1 MANLTQLKILEG
13 LDGFLLVDKPV
24 NIPFASVVKTV
35 KRMFGLV
42 KVGHGG
48 SLDAQSSGLM
58 VLLIGDANKFT
69 DQVMSGDREY
79 EGTLDF
85 SYVTNTGD
93 AQGEKCGSR
102 SVECGDKC
110 GSRSV
115 ECGVKE
121 DKDFNNP
128 SLLTP
133 NSSLHTSVTP
143 NSSLLTKYK
152 GDVFQTEPKF
162 AAIRKEGTAE
172 YEVVDTGEHKQ
183 FLGHVYKIELGTRSE
198 KLGVAEVPFFLKAT
212 KSVLPRAL
220 ALDMGAT
227 LTSLRRVK
235 QWKFELK
242 DAVPFDK
249 ILNTSPA
256 DFASLVLPISAALR
270 A

>member
-1 MANLTQLKILEG
+1 MKMANLTQLKILEG

-24 NIPFASVVKTV
+24 NIPFASVIKTV

-69 DQVMSGDREY
+69 DQVMGGDREY

-93 AQGEKCGSR
+93 SQ
-102 SVECGDKC
+102 
-110 GSRSV
+110 
-115 ECGVKE
+115 GVKSKSKTE
-121 DKDFNNP
+121 VEQRNMDLSQF
-128 SLLTP
+128 
-133 NSSLHTSVTP
+133 
-143 NSSLLTKYK
+143 K

-183 FLGHVYKIELGTRSE
+183 FLGHVYKIEVRRKSEEVRS
-198 KLGVAEVPFFLKAT
+198 AEYDFYLKAT
-212 KSVLPRAL
+212 KNVLPRAL

-227 LTSLRRVK
+227 LTSLRRVR

-256 DFASLVLPISAALR
+256 DFASLVLPVGAALR

>member
-24 NIPFASVVKTV
+24 NIPFASVIKTV

-69 DQVMSGDREY
+69 DQVMGGDREY
-79 EGTLDF
+79 EGTIDTT
-85 SYVTNTGD
+85 YVTNTGD
-93 AQGEKCGSR
+93 SQGTKVEKKGGGGDWKVDLAQ
-102 SVECGDKC
+102 
-110 GSRSV
+110 
-115 ECGVKE
+115 
-121 DKDFNNP
+121 F
-128 SLLTP
+128 
-133 NSSLHTSVTP
+133 
-143 NSSLLTKYK
+143 K
-152 GDVFQTEPKF
+152 GDIFQTEPEF
-162 AAIRKEGTAE
+162 SAIRKEGTAD
-172 YEVVDTGEHKQ
+172 YEVVSTGEHKQ
-183 FLGHVYKIELGTRSE
+183 FLGHVYKLELAD
-198 KLGVAEVPFFLKAT
+198 GVGERKFFLKAT
-212 KSVLPRAL
+212 KNVLPRAL

-227 LTSLRRVK
+227 LVSLRRTR

-249 ILNTSPA
+249 ILNTAPA
-256 DFASLVLPISAALR
+256 DFASLVLPIGAALR

>member
-1 MANLTQLKILEG
+1 MKMANLTQLKILEG

-24 NIPFASVVKTV
+24 NIPFASVIKTV

-69 DQVMSGDREY
+69 DQVMGGDREY

-93 AQGEKCGSR
+93 SQGEKSKTE
-102 SVECGDKC
+102 VEQRNMDL
-110 GSRSV
+110 SQ
-115 ECGVKE
+115 
-121 DKDFNNP
+121 F
-128 SLLTP
+128 
-133 NSSLHTSVTP
+133 
-143 NSSLLTKYK
+143 K

-183 FLGHVYKIELGTRSE
+183 FLGHVYKLELE
-198 KLGVAEVPFFLKAT
+198 DGVGERKFFLRAT
-212 KSVLPRAL
+212 KNVLPRAL

-242 DAVPFDK
+242 DAVPFDR

-256 DFASLVLPISAALR
+256 DFASLVLPVGAALR

>member
-24 NIPFASVVKTV
+24 NIPFASVIKTV

-48 SLDAQSSGLM
+48 SLDAQASGLM

-69 DQVMSGDREY
+69 DQVMGGDREY

-93 AQGEKCGSR
+93 KFGSR
-102 SVECGDKC
+102 S
-110 GSRSV
+110 
-115 ECGVKE
+115 
-121 DKDFNNP
+121 NNP

-133 NSSLHTSVTP
+133 NSSLLA
-143 NSSLLTKYK
+143 NFK

-172 YEVVDTGEHKQ
+172 YEVVDTGEHQQ
-183 FLGHVYKIELGTRSE
+183 FLGHVYKIEVRSKSE
-198 KLGVAEVPFFLKAT
+198 EVRSAEYDFYLKAT
-212 KSVLPRAL
+212 KNVLPRAL

-256 DFASLVLPISAALR
+256 DFASLVLPLGAALR

>member
-1 MANLTQLKILEG
+1 MKMANLTQLKILEG

-69 DQVMSGDREY
+69 DQVMGGDREY

-93 AQGEKCGSR
+93 KF
-102 SVECGDKC
+102 

-128 SLLTP
+128 SLQ
-133 NSSLHTSVTP
+133 TP

-183 FLGHVYKIELGTRSE
+183 FLGHVYKIEVRSKSDE
-198 KLGVAEVPFFLKAT
+198 VRSAEYDFYLKAT
-212 KSVLPRAL
+212 KNVLPRAL

-227 LTSLRRVK
+227 LTSLRRVR

>member
-24 NIPFASVVKTV
+24 NIPFASVIKTV

-69 DQVMSGDREY
+69 DQVMGGDREY

-93 AQGEKCGSR
+93 SQ
-102 SVECGDKC
+102 
-110 GSRSV
+110 
-115 ECGVKE
+115 GVKSKSKVE
-121 DKDFNNP
+121 VEQWNVDLSQF
-128 SLLTP
+128 
-133 NSSLHTSVTP
+133 
-143 NSSLLTKYK
+143 K
-152 GDVFQTEPKF
+152 GDVFQVEPRF

-183 FLGHVYKIELGTRSE
+183 FLGHVYKLELE
-198 KLGVAEVPFFLKAT
+198 DGVGERKFFLRAT
-212 KSVLPRAL
+212 KNVLPRAL

-227 LTSLRRVK
+227 LTSLRRVR

-256 DFASLVLPISAALR
+256 DFASLVLPVSAALR

>member
-1 MANLTQLKILEG
+1 MKMANLTQLKILEG

-24 NIPFASVVKTV
+24 NIPFASVIKTV

-69 DQVMSGDREY
+69 DQVMGGDREY

-93 AQGEKCGSR
+93 SQGEKSKTE
-102 SVECGDKC
+102 VEQRNMDL
-110 GSRSV
+110 SQ
-115 ECGVKE
+115 
-121 DKDFNNP
+121 F
-128 SLLTP
+128 
-133 NSSLHTSVTP
+133 
-143 NSSLLTKYK
+143 K

-183 FLGHVYKIELGTRSE
+183 FLGHVYKLELE
-198 KLGVAEVPFFLKAT
+198 DGVGERKFFLRAT
-212 KSVLPRAL
+212 KNVLPRAL

-227 LTSLRRVK
+227 LTSLRRIK

-242 DAVPFDK
+242 DAVPFDR

-256 DFASLVLPISAALR
+256 DFASLVLPVGAALR

>member
-1 MANLTQLKILEG
+1 MKMANLTQLKILEG

-69 DQVMSGDREY
+69 DQVMGGDREY

-93 AQGEKCGSR
+93 SQGEKSKTE
-102 SVECGDKC
+102 VEQRNMDL
-110 GSRSV
+110 SQ
-115 ECGVKE
+115 
-121 DKDFNNP
+121 F
-128 SLLTP
+128 
-133 NSSLHTSVTP
+133 
-143 NSSLLTKYK
+143 K

-183 FLGHVYKIELGTRSE
+183 FLGHVYKIEVRSKSE
-198 KLGVAEVPFFLKAT
+198 EVRSAEYDFYLKAT
-212 KSVLPRAL
+212 KNVLPRAL

-256 DFASLVLPISAALR
+256 DFASLVLPVGAALR

>member
-24 NIPFASVVKTV
+24 NIPFASVIKTV

-69 DQVMSGDREY
+69 DQVMGGDREY
-79 EGTLDF
+79 EGTIDTT
-85 SYVTNTGD
+85 YVTNTGD
-93 AQGEKCGSR
+93 SQGEK
-102 SVECGDKC
+102 VEKAGGGGEWKVDLAQ
-110 GSRSV
+110 
-115 ECGVKE
+115 
-121 DKDFNNP
+121 F
-128 SLLTP
+128 
-133 NSSLHTSVTP
+133 
-143 NSSLLTKYK
+143 K

-172 YEVVDTGEHKQ
+172 YEVVDTGDHQQ
-183 FLGHVYKIELGTRSE
+183 FLGHVYKLELE
-198 KLGVAEVPFFLKAT
+198 DGVGERKFFLKAT
-212 KSVLPRAL
+212 KNVLPRAL

-270 A
+270 SC